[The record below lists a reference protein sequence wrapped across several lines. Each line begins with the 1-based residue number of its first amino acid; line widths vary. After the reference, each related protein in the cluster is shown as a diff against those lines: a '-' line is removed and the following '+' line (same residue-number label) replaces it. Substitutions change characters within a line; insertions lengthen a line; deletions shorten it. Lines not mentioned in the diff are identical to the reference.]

1 MFLLY
6 NVVTN
11 VINMVMNRVGGVMV
25 SMIISSVVYQDFEP
39 GWVKPKTIKLVFVA
53 PPSGGSIKDIEQSLV
68 GSEPG

>member
-1 MFLLY
+1 
-6 NVVTN
+6 
-11 VINMVMNRVGGVMV
+11 
-25 SMIISSVVYQDFEP
+25 MIISSVVYQDFEP

>member
-25 SMIISSVVYQDFEP
+25 ISSVVYQDFEP

>member
-25 SMIISSVVYQDFEP
+25 ISSVVYQDFEP
-39 GWVKPKTIKLVFVA
+39 GWVKPKTIKLAFVA